1 MVESII
7 ISVIYRESINIQL
20 KRKISEPDVPKLS
33 IEQIRVYE
41 GFENLSDPEAE
52 EAVASILQLALILF
66 NNQLLQQI

>member
-1 MVESII
+1 
-7 ISVIYRESINIQL
+7 L